1 MIRRHIK
8 ATIIDQDRVSHKAV
22 MSNKRGYYVTTKG
35 QILDNTKRP
44 AKVLKAMTID
54 RNGRRS
60 VYVGSTWFKVD
71 KIVAGTY
78 LVTPQAKEYTIN
90 HIDGDLS
97 NNKLSNLEY
106 ISLDNNPIWSLI
118 TDDILAGVAA

>member
-97 NNKLSNLEY
+97 NNTLSNLEY

-118 TDDILAGVAA
+118 TDDILARVAA